1 MRQPG
6 LVALQS
12 RYGPTLG
19 ELLAPRWRRAS
30 RASRALVVLAGVLSA
45 VVVLGGVLTL
55 EHPRLSSSGG
65 TGMSFSFS
73 YPGLYRARP
82 ARGELAL
89 VRRTKG
95 GRLEDSFAV
104 APLEL
109 ARYRGEP
116 SAALALYAT
125 AAIGRLAARH
135 PGFGLRGEGWT
146 QLNSISPY
154 AVYNVFYR
162 ARLRG
167 REMYGREVLLLPER
181 VGARRGVE
189 ISMLDAA
196 GSDKQVDSPL
206 LVGAKGVLAGPLGSF
221 ALG

>member
-1 MRQPG
+1 MSALP
-6 LVALQS
+6 LQS

-30 RASRALVVLAGVLSA
+30 RPARMLGILVAVALVVA
-45 VVVLGGVLTL
+45 VAIAVATLQRPAVSHGG
-55 EHPRLSSSGG
+55 PFAFG
-65 TGMSFSFS
+65 FD
-73 YPGLYRARP
+73 YPGLYRAHP
-82 ARGELAL
+82 APGELAL
-89 VRRTKG
+89 VRRTED

-104 APLEL
+104 APLTL

-125 AAIGRLAARH
+125 ADIRRLAAEY
-135 PGFGLRGEGWT
+135 PGFELRGEGWT

-154 AVYNVFYR
+154 AVYNIFFRV
-162 ARLRG
+162 ARGG
-167 REMYGREVLLLPER
+167 REVYGRDVLLLPER
-181 VGARRGVE
+181 TGARQGVA
-189 ISMLDAA
+189 ISMLNAA
-196 GSDKQVDSPL
+196 GSDKQIDSPL

>member
-1 MRQPG
+1 M
-6 LVALQS
+6 ALQS

-19 ELLAPRWRRAS
+19 ELLAPRWQ
-30 RASRALVVLAGVLSA
+30 RASRALRAVVVLAGVLLA
-45 VVVLGGVLTL
+45 VAILGAVLTL
-55 EHPRLSSSGG
+55 EHPRLESSGG
-65 TGMSFSFS
+65 TPVSFSFS
-73 YPGLYRARP
+73 YPGLYRAP
-82 ARGELAL
+82 SARGELAL

-116 SAALALYAT
+116 SAALALYASD
-125 AAIGRLAARH
+125 AIRRLAATD
-135 PGFGLRGEGWT
+135 PGFELRGEGWT

-167 REMYGREVLLLPER
+167 WEVYGRDVLLLPER
-181 VGARRGVE
+181 AGARRGVE
-189 ISMLDAA
+189 ISMLNAA
-196 GSDKQVDSPL
+196 GSDKQIDSPL

-221 ALG
+221 VLG

>member
-19 ELLAPRWRRAS
+19 ELLAPRWQRAS
-30 RASRALVVLAGVLSA
+30 GAVRAIVVLAGVLFA
-45 VVVLGGVLTL
+45 VAVLGAVLTF

-65 TGMSFSFS
+65 TPASFSFS

-82 ARGELAL
+82 APGELAL
-89 VRRTKG
+89 VRRMKG

-104 APLEL
+104 TPLEL

-125 AAIGRLAARH
+125 AAIGRLATAY
-135 PGFGLRGEGWT
+135 PGFELRGEGWT

-154 AVYNVFYR
+154 AVYNIFYR
-162 ARLRG
+162 ARLGG
-167 REMYGREVLLLPER
+167 REMYGRDVLLLPER
-181 VGARRGVE
+181 AGARGGVE
-189 ISMLDAA
+189 ISMLNAV
-196 GSDKQVDSPL
+196 GSDKQIDSPL
-206 LVGAKGVLAGPLGSF
+206 LVGAKGVLAGPLVSF